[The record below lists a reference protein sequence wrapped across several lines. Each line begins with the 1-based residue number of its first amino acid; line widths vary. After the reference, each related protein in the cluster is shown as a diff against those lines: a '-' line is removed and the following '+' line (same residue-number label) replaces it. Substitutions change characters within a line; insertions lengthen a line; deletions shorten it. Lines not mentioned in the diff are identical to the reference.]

1 MLPKVNFKHKKTG
14 LVGPVFSSVEVR
26 CGYIAARR
34 KTDAESG
41 WSFL

>member
-1 MLPKVNFKHKKTG
+1 MLPKVNFKRKTG
-14 LVGPVFSSVEVR
+14 LVGPVFSSVELR